1 MAEFSIL
8 KLQLD
13 DASFTANSPF
23 SGSDE
28 ADDETRSDADEEAEG
43 GRSVLPLV
51 VGLVFLVVL
60 AVVVKKLR
68 GGSSDA
74 ETE

>member
-28 ADDETRSDADEEAEG
+28 ADEEAEG

-68 GGSSDA
+68 GGGSSDA

>member
-28 ADDETRSDADEEAEG
+28 ADKEAEG